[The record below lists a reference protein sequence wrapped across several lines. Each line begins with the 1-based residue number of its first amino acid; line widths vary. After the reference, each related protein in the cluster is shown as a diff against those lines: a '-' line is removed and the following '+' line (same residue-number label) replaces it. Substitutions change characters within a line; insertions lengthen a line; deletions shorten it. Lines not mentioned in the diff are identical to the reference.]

1 MMEWLSMP
9 VNASTHGGQIDQLM
23 LYMHWLMAILFLGWG
38 AFFIYT
44 LVRFRRK
51 RHEQADYHGVK
62 SHASSY
68 LEVAVVVV
76 EFALLIGLAIPIWT
90 RKVEA
95 FPPSEEAFHV
105 RVVAEQ
111 FAWNIHYP
119 GADGVFGRTDWKL
132 IDKVINPL
140 GLDMTDTFA
149 QDDITMINQM
159 HLPVH
164 TPIILHLS
172 AKDVIHSLYLPQM
185 RVKQDA
191 IPGMEIPIWFEATMP
206 TPEGERWEIACAQL
220 CGLGH
225 YRMRGV
231 YRIHD
236 QAGYEA
242 WMAEQVLDQ
251 LGLPAEEPA
260 FDESRH

>member
-9 VNASTHGGQIDQLM
+9 VNASTHGAQIDQLM
-23 LYMHWLMAILFLGWG
+23 LYMHWLMGILFVGWG

-51 RHEQADYHGVK
+51 RHEQADYQGVK

-132 IDKVINPL
+132 IDKVTNPL

-149 QDDITMINQM
+149 QDDITTINQM

-191 IPGMEIPIWFEATMP
+191 IPGWRNRLPISWGYQP
-206 TPEGERWEIACAQL
+206 TSRPPMSHRQMS
-220 CGLGH
+220 
-225 YRMRGV
+225 R
-231 YRIHD
+231 
-236 QAGYEA
+236 
-242 WMAEQVLDQ
+242 
-251 LGLPAEEPA
+251 LPMSAHQGRPKRPRV
-260 FDESRH
+260 SVVSQKYLSCHP

>member
-119 GADGVFGRTDWKL
+119 GADGVFTHHPAPVRQGRDPQPVPAADARQTGCHSWYGDPDL
-132 IDKVINPL
+132 VRGDHAHARRRTVGDRLCTALRTGALPDARCIQDSRPGRIR
-140 GLDMTDTFA
+140 GLDGGA
-149 QDDITMINQM
+149 G
-159 HLPVH
+159 
-164 TPIILHLS
+164 S
-172 AKDVIHSLYLPQM
+172 
-185 RVKQDA
+185 R
-191 IPGMEIPIWFEATMP
+191 P
-206 TPEGERWEIACAQL
+206 TGVA
-220 CGLGH
+220 
-225 YRMRGV
+225 RG
-231 YRIHD
+231 R
-236 QAGYEA
+236 AG
-242 WMAEQVLDQ
+242 V
-251 LGLPAEEPA
+251 
-260 FDESRH
+260 